1 MPTATRK
8 IPFNALD
15 RQNGGELGARMSDA
29 ATRVVASGWY
39 VLGAEVDAFEREFAA
54 YCGTRHAI
62 GVANGSDA
70 LELAIAS
77 LELPP
82 GAEVAVAPNAAMY
95 ATLAILANGLAPLFV
110 DVDPQRA
117 TIDPRA
123 LAAAL
128 TPRTRAVVATHLYGA
143 LADMDAILPLA
154 RARGLAVVEDCAQ
167 AHGATHGGRRA
178 GSFGTLACFSF
189 YPTKNLGALGD
200 GGAVT
205 TGDDALAVRV
215 RQLRQYGWK
224 EKYNVGVA
232 HGRNSRL
239 DEMQAAL
246 LRLKLPLVD
255 RWNARRRD
263 IAARYGRGIRHP
275 AIEVPPPPGPDQVAH
290 LYVVRSE
297 RRDEL
302 RAHLARCGVG
312 VDVHYPIPDHRQPVF
327 GGRHA
332 ELSLP
337 VAERLARASLSL
349 PCFAELD
356 DDEVDFVID
365 ACNRWND

>member
-1 MPTATRK
+1 MPTASRK
-8 IPFNALD
+8 VPFNALD
-15 RQNGGELGARMSDA
+15 RQNAGDLGARMSDA
-29 ATRVVASGWY
+29 ARRIVGGGWY
-39 VLGAEVDAFEREFAA
+39 VLGAEVDGFEREFAA

-77 LELPP
+77 LGLPA
-82 GAEVAVAPNAAMY
+82 GCEVAVAPNAAMY
-95 ATLAILANGLAPLFV
+95 ATLAIVANGLTPLFV
-110 DVDPQRA
+110 DVEPRRA

-123 LAAAL
+123 LAAAI

-154 RARGLAVVEDCAQ
+154 RQHELAVVEDCAQ
-167 AHGATHGGRRA
+167 AHGASNRDRRA
-178 GSFGTLACFSF
+178 GSFGAIGCFSF

-205 TGDDALAVRV
+205 TDDDALAARV
-215 RQLRQYGWK
+215 RRLRQYGWE
-224 EKYNVGVA
+224 EKYRVTA
-232 HGRNSRL
+232 PHGRNSRL

-246 LRLKLPLVD
+246 LRLKLPLLD
-255 RWNARRRD
+255 DWNARRRE

-275 AIEVPPPPGPDQVAH
+275 AIELPPPPDVDQVAH

-302 RAHLARCGVG
+302 RSHLARCGIG

-327 GGRHA
+327 GDRYA
-332 ELSLP
+332 ALALP
-337 VAERLARASLSL
+337 VTERLARTSLSL

-356 DDEVDFVID
+356 DEEVDVVVD
-365 ACNRWND
+365 ACNRWAA

>member
-1 MPTATRK
+1 MPMPVRR

-15 RQNGGELGARMSDA
+15 RQNGGELGARMGEA
-29 ATRVVASGWY
+29 ACRIVGGGWY
-39 VLGAEVDAFEREFAA
+39 VLGAEVDAFEREFAS

-77 LELPP
+77 LGLPA
-82 GAEVAVAPNAAMY
+82 GSEVAVAPNAAMY
-95 ATLAILANGLAPLFV
+95 ATLAILANGLEPSFV
-110 DVDPQRA
+110 DVDPARA

-123 LAAAL
+123 LAAAI
-128 TPRTRAVVATHLYGA
+128 TPRTRAIVATHLYGA
-143 LADMDAILPLA
+143 LADMDAILAIA
-154 RARGLAVVEDCAQ
+154 RDRGLAAIEDCAQ
-167 AHGATHGGRRA
+167 AHGATHAGRRA

-205 TGDDALAVRV
+205 TDDDGLAARV

-224 EKYNVGVA
+224 EKYNVALA

-239 DEMQAAL
+239 DELQAAL

-255 RWNARRRD
+255 GWNARRRE
-263 IAARYGRGIRHP
+263 IATRYSHGIRHP
-275 AIEVPPPPGPDQVAH
+275 GIEVPAAPGPDQVAH

-297 RRDEL
+297 HRDDL
-302 RAHLARCGVG
+302 RAHLARTGVG

-332 ELSLP
+332 AVSLP
-337 VAERLARASLSL
+337 VAERLALTSLSL
-349 PCFAELD
+349 PCFAELG
-356 DDEVDFVID
+356 DDEVDAVVE
-365 ACNRWND
+365 ACNAWNG